1 MPLRQRDPATAKA
14 QRTVEAAFHEL
25 EKHVSPADSVGFESV
40 TLDDVRKTALDIENQ
55 LAARQSLRNMR
66 RLEPLFTGLKYY
78 SKAIEVLCNG
88 TPYLPWL
95 WAPLSMILKISSDYT
110 EAFEQIVKAYSRI
123 GESLTR
129 FEVLQQSFHQNP
141 AFQQTLTIFYS
152 DILEFHKEAYKSV
165 RRSSWKL
172 LFLTSWGRFQGRFDN
187 IIDSLKHHE
196 DQLDREANAYNI
208 AEAKNMRESLHEW
221 RQESLAKANRE
232 EKEQNARQ
240 LQAVCSWLRVNDADQ
255 IVLYDQVSAEA
266 SRHPGTCSWILTQA
280 TIAGWL
286 SGQRNNPFV
295 WLQGNPGCG
304 KSVISSQI
312 VNFLNAKSSI
322 VVSHFCSSSYA
333 SSTQYDEVLK
343 SLLFQIIRHS
353 GPMTAYVYEQYAGK
367 KVASIM
373 ILEQLLQLATLALSD
388 DLDGTQTIYIILD
401 GLDDLDID
409 KQKRFLTLINR
420 ISRDSLARPSSAA
433 CKFMVASRATHLIKD
448 CLRKK
453 TTVSL
458 SDEKHKL
465 TEAIAR
471 YSEQRL
477 KTHRSR
483 FAELY
488 LQDSDLVSIARQIS
502 RKADGMFLWARYE
515 RVLTQTI
522 TRFDTRSIDRLRTI
536 FGWIAFG
543 RRPLRR
549 AEFRS
554 ALSYCA
560 GVTSVEELPPSHLF
574 DMCSPLVEERP
585 DSGFWFIHVSV
596 REYLQTSE
604 SVVKINQDH
613 AYLEHAIATSTCIS
627 SGLDVFRPSYASHDR
642 SIRVFRGLH
651 GFHVFAHEHW
661 IDCILHALSLRDTG
675 EEMLYLF
682 SILSEISQKL
692 TAPKISSNSQNES
705 IAVSEPRLEPL
716 RRLPP
721 LFQTA
726 KEFLLAR
733 NQKMA
738 SHVNSNDVM
747 LEIITLRDILDNY
760 QITLRECLSMQ
771 EFQGITAEELAQFR
785 LDHSRAA
792 FICRFSS
799 CSEGFETDAQR
810 VDHEISHATPLKCP
824 FPSCQ
829 YPHFSTEQALRRH
842 KRECHD
848 HIVDKSKM
856 KSIRRVK
863 DFTRAN
869 PHSLTKE
876 AQPLQPPNQSQPSV
890 PLLRPENMR
899 TIQYLSPSERQRYEE
914 GLQTLWT
921 KIDNNP
927 PESSEHLQA
936 KQKVAEFS
944 RMVMNKIRTLHARHI
959 GIAGSQQ
966 PPNPKTQTQA
976 HTQAQAQ
983 VQAQAQSRQPP
994 SPNSLAASSVPSAVG
1009 QNNASSPNISNF
1021 SREQLASL
1029 RRQNSAFELLSGSTG
1044 IPYQMQQA
1052 LYGRRKR
1059 QREGQRTEADQMS
1072 LSTESRLELLE
1083 QQNKKR
1089 LMMGAGYLWPL
1100 SEALDSTL
1108 EADIYNAIT

>member
-78 SKAIEVLCNG
+78 SKSIEILCNG

-95 WAPLSMILKISSDYT
+95 WAPLSIILKISSDYI

-141 AFQQTLTIFYS
+141 AFQQTLAIFYS
-152 DILEFHKEAYKSV
+152 DILEFHKEAYKSI

-187 IIDSLKHHE
+187 IIDNLKHHE

-208 AEAKNMRESLHEW
+208 AEAKKMRESLHEW
-221 RQESLAKANRE
+221 RQESLAKANQD

-255 IVLYDQVSAEA
+255 VVIYDQVSAEA
-266 SRHPGTCSWILTQA
+266 SRHPGTCSWILTQT

-286 SGQRNNPFV
+286 SDQRNNPFV

-304 KSVISSQI
+304 KSVISTQI
-312 VNFLNAKSSI
+312 VNFLNAKNSI
-322 VVSHFCSSSYA
+322 VASHFCSSSHA

-353 GPMTAYVYEQYAGK
+353 GPMTAYVYGLYAGK
-367 KVASIM
+367 KAASIG
-373 ILEQLLQLATLALSD
+373 ILEQLLQLATVVLSD
-388 DLDGTQTIYIILD
+388 DLDSSRTIYIIID

-420 ISRDSLARPSSAA
+420 ISRDGLSRPSSAA
-433 CKFMVASRATHLIKD
+433 CKFMVASRATHLIKE

-453 TTVSL
+453 TIVSL

-488 LQDSDLVSIARQIS
+488 LQDSDLVRIARQIS
-502 RKADGMFLWARYE
+502 QKADGMFLWARLVLNYLTYNIFYGSREIREAVDTLPRELAKFYE
-515 RVLTQTI
+515 RVLAQTI
-522 TRFDTRSIDRLRTI
+522 TRFDTRSVERLRTI

-554 ALSYCA
+554 ALSYCS
-560 GVTSVEELPPSHLF
+560 GITLVEELPPAHLF
-574 DMCSPLVEERP
+574 DMCSPLVEERS

-596 REYLQTSE
+596 REYLQTAE
-604 SVVKINQDH
+604 SVVRINRDR
-613 AYLEHAIATSTCIS
+613 AYLEHAIAASTCIL
-627 SGLDVFRPSYASHDR
+627 SGLDIFRPSYASHDR

-651 GFHVFAHEHW
+651 GFHVFAYEHW
-661 IDCILHALSLRDTG
+661 IECILLALSSRDTG
-675 EEMLYLF
+675 QDISHLF

-692 TAPKISSNSQNES
+692 AVVTGSSNTQTES
-705 IAVSEPRLEPL
+705 IATLEPRLEPL
-716 RRLPP
+716 RQFPP

-733 NQKMA
+733 SQKMA
-738 SHVNSNDVM
+738 SHVITNDVM
-747 LEIITLRDILDNY
+747 VDIATLRDVLDNY
-760 QITLRECLSMQ
+760 QITLRECLSTQ

-785 LDHSRAA
+785 LDHSRVA

-799 CSEGFETDAQR
+799 CSEGFETDIQR
-810 VDHEISHATPLKCP
+810 ADHEISHATPLKCP

-829 YPHFSTEQALRRH
+829 YPHFTTKQALTRH

-848 HIVDKSKM
+848 DIIDRPKM

-863 DFTRAN
+863 PFNRPHPPREN
-869 PHSLTKE
+869 PASFGGWHQYIPSDISHNVPNSPTDE
-876 AQPLQPPNQSQPSV
+876 VQPLQHLNKSQPSR
-890 PLLRPENMR
+890 LLIPEDIRILTSLNA
-899 TIQYLSPSERQRYEE
+899 SECQRYEE
-914 GLQTLWT
+914 DLRELWAEVD
-921 KIDNNP
+921 ICQ
-927 PESSEHLQA
+927 PESFAQEQALQEVYEYS
-936 KQKVAEFS
+936 Q
-944 RMVMNKIRTLHARHI
+944 MVMNKVKSLHPHQIAR
-959 GIAGSQQ
+959 SQQ
-966 PPNPKTQTQA
+966 PPNPESQTQA
-976 HTQAQAQ
+976 QTQAQAQ
-983 VQAQAQSRQPP
+983 AQPRQPP
-994 SPNSLAASSVPSAVG
+994 SPKISAASPVPSAVG
-1009 QNNASSPNISNF
+1009 QNASSFSTAPTTSNF
-1021 SREQLASL
+1021 SKGQLALL
-1029 RRQNSAFELLSGSTG
+1029 RQQIAAFKLLRKNLG
-1044 IPYQMQQA
+1044 IPYKMQQM
-1052 LYGRRKR
+1052 LYD
-1059 QREGQRTEADQMS
+1059 QREQ
-1072 LSTESRLELLE
+1072 
-1083 QQNKKR
+1083 
-1089 LMMGAGYLWPL
+1089 
-1100 SEALDSTL
+1100 
-1108 EADIYNAIT
+1108 